1 MKKSTSFRNL
11 LFVFTITAF
20 LSCEKE
26 KIDPEIPNESEL
38 ITTLKVVFV
47 SSAGDTGVF
56 QFQDPDGDGGIA
68 PSITND
74 TLKANTEYKLSYL
87 ILRDESTATPIEINT
102 EILEEADEHQFFFIP
117 ENTLN
122 LDFSYRDSDKNGK
135 PLGIQFDAKA
145 GTKSKGNLRIVLRH
159 LPNKAAAG
167 VSDGDISN
175 AGGESDIEVDFQV
188 VID

>member
-1 MKKSTSFRNL
+1 MKNLTLLRNFLLVLSFA
-11 LFVFTITAF
+11 AF
-20 LSCEKE
+20 FSCEKE
-26 KIDPEIPNESEL
+26 KVDPEIPNESEL
-38 ITTLKVVFV
+38 ITTLKAVFV
-47 SSAGDTGVF
+47 SSDADTVVF
-56 QFQDPDGDGGIA
+56 LFQDPDGDGGIA

-87 ILRDESTATPIEINT
+87 VLLDESNATPVEINP

-145 GTKSKGNLRIVLRH
+145 GIKSKGNLRIVLRH
-159 LPNKAAAG
+159 RPDKSAAG
-167 VSDGDISN
+167 VSHGDISN